1 MKRSDEMTRR
11 ASDRRNRPT
20 GAERMVSATVRRAVS
35 TAALASTLLVGTVAA
50 HDQPTAASG
59 GVLSVGS
66 VVVLAVGLSLL
77 GGVAVARYVS
87 ASGRE
92 TLVRAVGVLLVVL
105 GGSAVAVALTER
117 TLVASVGAIL
127 GVAIAVGVARRRRLG
142 GCADAT
148 FGAVLLHRALEGALL
163 ATAATTGLAFG
174 LVGAVVFAGHAAAET
189 CAVGGLYAAETRR
202 RALLAVSAVQVV
214 FVGGALVGGLVL
226 DAVPPSVRGF
236 LFGVVGGVLLAVG
249 VVEVRT
255 HPEDSSVTE
264 STGEVPHH

>member
-1 MKRSDEMTRR
+1 MNRR
-11 ASDRRNRPT
+11 VSDRRDRPT
-20 GAERMVSATVRRAVS
+20 VAEQVVSAAVRRAVS
-35 TAALASTLLVGTVAA
+35 IAALASTLLVGTVAA
-50 HDQPTAASG
+50 HDEPATVADG
-59 GVLSVGS
+59 TLSVGG

-105 GGSAVAVALTER
+105 GGSAVAVSLTER
-117 TLVASVGAIL
+117 TVVASVGAIL
-127 GVAIAVGVARRRRLG
+127 GVAVAVGVARRRRLG

-148 FGAVLLHRALEGALL
+148 FGAVLIHRVLEGALL
-163 ATAATTGLAFG
+163 ATATTTGLAFG

-189 CAVGGLYAAETRR
+189 CAVGGLYAADARR
-202 RALLAVSAVQVV
+202 RALLAVGVIQVV
-214 FVGGALVGGLVL
+214 FVGGALVGGMVL
-226 DAVPPSVRGF
+226 SAVPPPVRVF
-236 LFGVVGGVLLAVG
+236 LFGLVGGVLLAVG

-255 HPEDSSVTE
+255 HHGDSSVTE